1 MTAIDDDGKTLRAMF
16 GKPIRPIIPIS
27 SGEIAGEAQK
37 LAGRLSISGVQPKLP
52 LRLDGGRL
60 VPGARDGRF
69 ILKPQT
75 QAFRE
80 LPQNEYLCMRM
91 GRRFGLRVAPCLLLE
106 LADGAPAFL
115 VKRFDRFAKG
125 RRVEKLACED
135 MHQILGGPDKYAGSH
150 EQIAR
155 VIGEHGTFA
164 PLECQRLF
172 ELTIFNFAI
181 GNGDAHRQNFS
192 LLTDENGTVALS
204 PAYDLVSSRLAI
216 PGEKEELALTVGG
229 RRSRLRR
236 GDFLA
241 FAGRLGIVPE
251 YAGRKLDELV
261 ELRGEFRRMIA
272 GSDLSA
278 DLRDRLTDIVEARL
292 DRLGS

>member
-1 MTAIDDDGKTLRAMF
+1 MTPIDDDDQTLRAMF
-16 GKPIRPIIPIS
+16 GKPIRPTIPIT

-37 LAGRLSISGVQPKLP
+37 LAGRLSISGVQPKLSV
-52 LRLDGGRL
+52 RLDGGRL
-60 VPGARDGRF
+60 VPVARGGRF

-75 QAFRE
+75 QSFRE

-91 GRRFGLRVAPCLLLE
+91 GRRFGLRTATCLLLE
-106 LADGAPAFL
+106 LADGQPAYL

-155 VIGEHGTFA
+155 VIGEHCTFA

-172 ELTIFNFAI
+172 ELTIFNFAV
-181 GNGDAHRQNFS
+181 GNGDAHRKNFS
-192 LLTDENGTVALS
+192 LLTDEDGTVALS
-204 PAYDLVSSRLAI
+204 PAYDLVSSRLVI
-216 PGEKEELALTVGG
+216 PGEQEELALTVGG

-236 GDFLA
+236 DDFLA
-241 FAGRLGIVPE
+241 FAGRLGVVPE
-251 YAGRKLDELV
+251 YAGRKLGELV
-261 ELRGEFRRMIA
+261 ALRDEYLGMIVDSEL
-272 GSDLSA
+272 SV
-278 DLRDRLTDIVEARL
+278 DLRVRLAEIVESRL